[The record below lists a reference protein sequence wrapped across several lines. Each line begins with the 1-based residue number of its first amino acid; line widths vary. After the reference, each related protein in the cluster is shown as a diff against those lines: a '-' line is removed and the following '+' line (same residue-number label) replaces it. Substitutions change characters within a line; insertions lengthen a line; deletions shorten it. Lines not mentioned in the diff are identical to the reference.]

1 MEDRSK
7 KKSQKSGKALDWA
20 DILGR
25 IEKASE
31 AGASRLSEAGKKQ
44 ILRERARRFASA
56 PADGPDKKTD
66 TLECVEFSLAHE
78 RYALETF
85 HVREICALNDLTPVP
100 LTPSFVLGI
109 MNLRGGVLSVI
120 NLKRFFELPEK
131 GITDLNKVI
140 VLGSPEMEFGV
151 LADSITGVR
160 AVGTD
165 ELTPGLVTLTGIR
178 EDYLKGVTPD
188 RLIVLDGGRLLSDKN
203 MIVRDTDA

>member
-1 MEDRSK
+1 MEDRSDK
-7 KKSQKSGKALDWA
+7 NSARPKKALDWA
-20 DILGR
+20 DILRRVGKAHEIGGR
-25 IEKASE
+25 QVSE
-31 AGASRLSEAGKKQ
+31 AEKRS
-44 ILRERARRFASA
+44 ILKERAERFARTA
-56 PADGPDKKTD
+56 PHATREETGQI
-66 TLECVEFSLAHE
+66 ECVEFSLAHE
-78 RYALETF
+78 RYALETV
-85 HVREICALNDLTPVP
+85 HVREICPLNDLTPVP

-109 MNLRGGVLSVI
+109 MNLRGHVLSVVD
-120 NLKRFFELPEK
+120 LKKFFELPEK

-160 AVGTD
+160 SVRTD
-165 ELTPGLVTLTGIR
+165 ELTTGLVTLTGIR

>member
-7 KKSQKSGKALDWA
+7 KKSQKPEKAFNWA
-20 DILGR
+20 EILGR

-31 AGASRLSEAGKKQ
+31 AGASRLSEAMKKQ
-44 ILRERARRFASA
+44 ILRERAGRFASA
-56 PADGPDKKTD
+56 PALPAEKETD
-66 TLECVEFSLAHE
+66 ALECVEFSLAHE
-78 RYALETF
+78 RYALETV

-109 MNLRGGVLSVI
+109 MNLRGGVLSI
-120 NLKRFFELPEK
+120 IDLKKFFELPEK

-140 VLGSPEMEFGV
+140 VLGSGEMEFGV

-160 AVGTD
+160 AVRTD
-165 ELTPGLVTLTGIR
+165 ELTAGLVTLTGIR

-188 RLIVLDGGRLLSDKN
+188 RLIVLDGGRLLSDKSI
-203 MIVRDTDA
+203 IVRDTQA